1 VTRQKAI
8 LALRWLTAG
17 LLVSVAVLS
26 LTSAPA
32 AAAPAPS
39 LRAGHQ
45 LASAAAASDQR
56 RQRLEAQLAAAVR
69 GLHRDADRAIRDP
82 TSPIERITFTTEKF
96 LMDAMIRA
104 VRKVGGLD
112 RQANAAQLV
121 VDREMQRVQRA
132 WTEVDKKAEI
142 AAVVQQLQ
150 SVALDAARASGAKT
164 EAEINAFK
172 KAHLSDIRYAGRRW
186 LVDRAVGRQGAVF
199 LARGARNPRLRNAI
213 EQMYRRTATT
223 GDGGTADKLLEEV
236 RAGCRGPGCEHFIKS
251 IELRRHLLKIRR
263 QVPLSPTEI
272 GITDELVGALTK
284 AIRAAGAT

>member
-1 VTRQKAI
+1 MTRRTAI
-8 LALRWLTAG
+8 LALRRLTAG
-17 LLVSVAVLS
+17 LVAYVAMVS
-26 LTSAPA
+26 LTATPA
-32 AAAPAPS
+32 AATPAAS
-39 LRAGHQ
+39 SRADQ
-45 LASAAAASDQR
+45 RLASAATAPDTQRKRLAVQLVAAVGAVR
-56 RQRLEAQLAAAVR
+56 RQ
-69 GLHRDADRAIRDP
+69 ADRAVRDP
-82 TSPIERITFTTEKF
+82 TSPFERMGFTTDLLF
-96 LMDAMIRA
+96 LQYFIDEA
-104 VRKVGGLD
+104 RKVGGLD
-112 RQANAAQLV
+112 RHANAAQLV
-121 VDREMQRVQRA
+121 AERETQRVHRA
-132 WTEVDKKAEI
+132 WQEVDKKADI
-142 AAVVQQLQ
+142 AAVLQQLQ
-150 SVALDAARASGAKT
+150 SVASDAARASGAKT

-199 LARGARNPRLRNAI
+199 IARGARNPRLRNAI

-251 IELRRHLLKIRR
+251 IELRRYLLKIRR